1 MTQTLHDSLVHAVK
15 DTPPI
20 AVGAITLFGV
30 ELSNW
35 VLILTAIYTIVRII
49 SELSSWYDRKRND
62 CNPTVLDSRDSDNPN
77 K

>member
-1 MTQTLHDSLVHAVK
+1 MTQTLHDSLGHVVK

-35 VLILTAIYTIVRII
+35 VLILTAIYTIIRII
-49 SELSSWYDRKRND
+49 SEVRSWYIRKQDDR
-62 CNPTVLDSRDSDNPN
+62 NPTVLDSRDSDNPN